1 MTAGTVTSPASTSRP
16 SAAGGSHVDVARPG
30 FGWAAPA
37 VVFFGLFALL
47 PMLAVIY
54 LSFTA
59 YDGLNPPVW
68 IGLQNWQALATDPL
82 FLQSLW
88 LSAILTLL
96 SWVVQTG
103 VSLPLGVYLA
113 GEQRGRAVL
122 AAVFFVP
129 LLMSS
134 AAVAVLWGSIF
145 DPNFGLASV
154 LGPLIGV
161 PDGNFIGNERLALYS
176 VLFVISWQ
184 FMPFHTLLYQ
194 GGARAIP
201 KDLYEA
207 ALLDGAS
214 RWRQFVSITI
224 PQLRNTIIAS
234 SVMIIVG
241 SLTYFE
247 TVLILTDGG
256 PGTATRILP
265 LHMYIEGFRS
275 FQMGYSA
282 VLAVVLLVIGT
293 LLSLVITRV
302 SGYRNMTSDREG
314 L

>member
-1 MTAGTVTSPASTSRP
+1 
-16 SAAGGSHVDVARPG
+16 VDVGRPG
-30 FGWAAPA
+30 YGWAAPA
-37 VVFFGLFALL
+37 VVFFGVFALL
-47 PMLAVIY
+47 PMAAVVY
-54 LSFTA
+54 LSFTS

-68 IGLQNWQALATDPL
+68 VGLQNWQALGGDQV
-82 FLQSLW
+82 FLDSLR
-88 LSAILTLL
+88 LSGTLTVL
-96 SWVVQTG
+96 SWVVQTA
-103 VSLPLGVYLA
+103 VALPLGVYLA
-113 GEQRGRAVL
+113 GKGRGRAVL

-134 AAVAVLWGSIF
+134 AAIAVLWGSLF

-154 LGPLIGV
+154 LGPLVGV
-161 PDGNFIGNERLALYS
+161 PDGNFIGNESLALYA

-201 KDLYEA
+201 ESLYEA
-207 ALLDGAS
+207 ATLDGAG
-214 RWRQFVSITI
+214 RWRQFRSVTV
-224 PQLRNTIIAS
+224 PQLRDTIITS
-234 SVMIIVG
+234 SVLIIVG

-247 TVLILTDGG
+247 IVLILTNGG

-275 FQMGYSA
+275 FQMGYA
-282 VLAVVLLVIGT
+282 AALAVVLLVVGT
-293 LLSLVITRV
+293 VLSLVITRV
-302 SGYRNMTSDREG
+302 SGYRNMTSRREG

>member
-1 MTAGTVTSPASTSRP
+1 
-16 SAAGGSHVDVARPG
+16 VARPG

-37 VVFFGLFALL
+37 VVFFGVFALL

-68 IGLQNWQALATDPL
+68 VGLQNWQQLGGDQV
-82 FLQSLW
+82 FLDSLR
-88 LSAILTLL
+88 LSGTLTLL
-96 SWVVQTG
+96 SWVFQTAIA
-103 VSLPLGVYLA
+103 LPLGVYLA
-113 GEQRGRAVL
+113 AQSRGRAVL

-129 LLMSS
+129 VLMSG
-134 AAVAVLWGSIF
+134 AAIAVLWGTLF

-154 LGPLIGV
+154 LGPLVGV
-161 PDGNFIGNERLALYS
+161 ADGNIIGDPSLALYA

-194 GGARAIP
+194 GAARGIP
-201 KDLYEA
+201 ESLYEA
-207 ALLDGAS
+207 ATLDGAG
-214 RWRQFVSITI
+214 RWRQFRSITV
-224 PQLRNTIIAS
+224 PQLRATIITS
-234 SVMIIVG
+234 SVHIVVG

-247 TVLILTDGG
+247 IVLILTNGG

-265 LHMYIEGFRS
+265 LHMYIEGFRG
-275 FQMGYSA
+275 FQMGYASA
-282 VLAVVLLVIGT
+282 LAVVLLVIGT
-293 LLSLVITRV
+293 ALSLVITRV
-302 SGYRNMTSDREG
+302 TGFRQMASQREG